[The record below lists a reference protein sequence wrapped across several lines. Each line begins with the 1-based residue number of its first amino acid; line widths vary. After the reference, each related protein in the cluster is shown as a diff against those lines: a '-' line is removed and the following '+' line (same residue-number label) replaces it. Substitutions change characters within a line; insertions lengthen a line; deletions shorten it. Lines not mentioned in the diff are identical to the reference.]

1 MTTAQIG
8 QPTSLVEM
16 AARGVAGMLAR
27 RRQARARQGRSALG
41 EYLAECLGTVL
52 AMVCL
57 TVAAFTAGAVLG
69 FAVSGVALLLVDFK
83 VAVVRRARAVRR
95 R

>member
-1 MTTAQIG
+1 MVAVQG

-16 AARGVAGMLAR
+16 AARGIAGMLAR
-27 RRQARARQGRSALG
+27 RRQARARQGRSAIG

-57 TVAAFTAGAVLG
+57 TVAAFAVAYALG
-69 FAVSGVALLLVDFK
+69 FLASAVALLLLDFK
-83 VAVVRRARAVRR
+83 ITVVRRSRAVRR